1 MIPDTVIALD
11 WSSRSAP
18 SPKLPVPDAIYSC
31 LGRKDIE
38 AEMPIYHRTRLQAF
52 EYLRDTLD
60 AEITAGRK
68 VMLGVDFALGYPQGA
83 AKILCGS
90 DDPLAIWDYLAN
102 VIEDDEKNIN
112 NRFEVAARI
121 NQKFL
126 GVGPFWGCPANKAF
140 EGLPHKGTNRH
151 GHGMKEHRFC
161 EGFTKSAQSVWK
173 LFTTG
178 SVGSQSLVGLP
189 MLVKLRTYFKSEIAV
204 WPFENIVN
212 AKIVIA
218 EIYPSL
224 FDISDVKDDGIL
236 AIKDAKQVYKSVQNF
251 LDTDIVRQ
259 SFDHRQL
266 SRIIR
271 EEGWILGIPLPEE
284 TSC

>member
-31 LGRKDIE
+31 LGRTATGTE
-38 AEMPIYHRTRLQAF
+38 TPIYHRTRLQALA
-52 EYLRDTLD
+52 YLRDTID

-68 VMLGVDFALGYPQGA
+68 VMLGVDFALGYPQGTA
-83 AKILCGS
+83 RILCNS
-90 DDPLAIWDYLAN
+90 DDPFAIWDYLATL
-102 VIEDDEKNIN
+102 IEDDERNVN
-112 NRFEVAARI
+112 NRFDVAAKL
-121 NQKFL
+121 NQKFQ
-126 GVGPFWGCPANKAF
+126 GVGPFWGCPPTKHLD
-140 EGLPHKGTNRH
+140 GLPHKGNDRH
-151 GHGMKEHRFC
+151 SHGMKEHRFC

-178 SVGSQSLVGLP
+178 SVGSQGLVGLP
-189 MLVKLRTYFKSEIAV
+189 MLASLRAHFKGEIAV
-204 WPFENIVN
+204 WPFENIEDS
-212 AKIVIA
+212 KIVIA

-224 FDISDVKDDGIL
+224 FDISDVRGDGIL
-236 AIKDAKQVYKSVQNF
+236 AIKDAKQVYKTVQTF
-251 LDTDIVRQ
+251 LETDILKQ
-259 SFDHRQL
+259 SFDPRPM